1 MTTIKIDFALECAR
15 VTESAAIAAGRWLGH
30 GDNHCADQAAVEAM
44 RKTLD
49 QMDFDGTVVI
59 GEGERDEAPMLFI
72 GERIGKPGSFAV
84 DIAVDPLEGTN
95 LVARGQPGAT
105 AVIAVAETGGLLHAP
120 DTYMEKLIVGPPAAG
135 KVDLNFPVRA
145 NLRIV
150 ADSLNRRIEDLTVVV
165 LDRERHK
172 DLIRQIRE
180 AGARIKMIPDGDLG
194 AAISVAVSGTGD
206 HLVMGTGGAPE
217 GVLAAAAL
225 RCLGGEIQA
234 RIRPRNPEEA
244 ERALQMGI
252 DLNKIYRTQDLASGS
267 HIFFSATGVTSGDL
281 LKGVNYFAGGA
292 RTHSLV
298 MSLQDGTFRFLDTVY
313 MFDRSKVPGVRL

>member
-1 MTTIKIDFALECAR
+1 
-15 VTESAAIAAGRWLGH
+15 
-30 GDNHCADQAAVEAM
+30 
-44 RKTLD
+44 
-49 QMDFDGTVVI
+49 
-59 GEGERDEAPMLFI
+59 
-72 GERIGKPGSFAV
+72 
-84 DIAVDPLEGTN
+84 
-95 LVARGQPGAT
+95 
-105 AVIAVAETGGLLHAP
+105 
-120 DTYMEKLIVGPPAAG
+120 
-135 KVDLNFPVRA
+135 
-145 NLRIV
+145 
-150 ADSLNRRIEDLTVVV
+150 
-165 LDRERHK
+165 
-172 DLIRQIRE
+172 
-180 AGARIKMIPDGDLG
+180 MIPDGDLG